1 MNEVALNALEVEPLL
16 KAGSNGA
23 AVQLKPRG
31 RAGAIPLKS
40 AQTGEVVS
48 GLVIRPRFGWS
59 GVGQIL
65 TQIGWQA
72 APEFLSLPMV
82 PGSGREIPP
91 WVLAGP
97 VLARLAALLSTIR
110 RGYSL
115 KEEVLLQPRGRI
127 VWKEYIQSSLCRGR
141 WHHLPCQY
149 PDLGIDPELRGN
161 VRWALERIRRE
172 LINVGKNDP
181 VAALLAAQ
189 ALKLIDS
196 LKDVLALLPNSGRLN
211 RLLKSALLSSE
222 VFSRGIEALG
232 WIVDERGLGGG
243 QEQNGL
249 AWQLPLEQLWESYVE
264 SLVRKEVAIRGGEVK
279 VGRLR
284 ETVFPLYWTDP
295 THRSLGHLV
304 PDVVVRRGPE
314 VWIIDAKYK
323 AHLAEIDETGWRQF
337 TEDLKESHRAD
348 IHQALAYAALYEAK
362 TVTATLMYPLR
373 IGTWESLSSRGR
385 DRSIAELF
393 TAGRQLRLELR
404 GVPFGFP
411 G

>member
-1 MNEVALNALEVEPLL
+1 
-16 KAGSNGA
+16 
-23 AVQLKPRG
+23 
-31 RAGAIPLKS
+31 
-40 AQTGEVVS
+40 
-48 GLVIRPRFGWS
+48 
-59 GVGQIL
+59 
-65 TQIGWQA
+65 
-72 APEFLSLPMV
+72 
-82 PGSGREIPP
+82 
-91 WVLAGP
+91 
-97 VLARLAALLSTIR
+97 
-110 RGYSL
+110 
-115 KEEVLLQPRGRI
+115 
-127 VWKEYIQSSLCRGR
+127 
-141 WHHLPCQY
+141 
-149 PDLGIDPELRGN
+149 